1 MPTDAAT
8 AVDLADRRAEVVADD
23 IGIALAALRR
33 VSGMP
38 HAKGCD
44 GYGSRLV
51 NFKCAC
57 HVRKAKN
64 AIQALTGE
72 YVV

>member
-1 MPTDAAT
+1 M
-8 AVDLADRRAEVVADD
+8 ADD